1 MIVLACLPPA
11 RLDRLRAAIN
21 GPHPLHAVADWH
33 QAAVHVRGQPVDVLV
48 VDPAFGAG
56 EPDPAPIMALRA
68 RFRSLP
74 FVVYTSLEPATVS
87 ALALLGRAG
96 FQEVVL
102 EGIDDDPWRLREV
115 LTSQPGVAL
124 AVRLL
129 ERLEP
134 ALRQVPAEVAR
145 AVERVIHTPAAFT
158 GVPDLAAAADVSRRT
173 IYRECERAHLA
184 SPREIIAAAR
194 VLRAYA
200 FLRDSDLPIEEVAES
215 LRFASVHHLTNA
227 MRWACGMTTARA
239 RERIAPDELIGLLV
253 ERLLPTPGAA
263 PAGQP

>member
-1 MIVLACLPPA
+1 MIVLACLPA
-11 RLDRLRAAIN
+11 GRLERLRAAIN
-21 GPHPLHAVADWH
+21 GPHPLYAAADWE
-33 QAAVHVRGQPVDVLV
+33 QAAIHVRGQRVDVLV
-48 VDPAFGAG
+48 VDPSFGSG
-56 EPDPAPIMALRA
+56 EPDPAPIMALRV

-74 FVVYTSLEPATVS
+74 FVIYSSLHASTAP

-96 FQEVVL
+96 FQDVVL
-102 EGIDDDPWRLREV
+102 EGIDDDPWRLREM
-115 LTSQPGVAL
+115 LTSQPGVSL
-124 AVRLL
+124 AAQLL

-134 ALRQVPAEVAR
+134 ALREVPEELAR

-200 FLRDSDLPIEEVAES
+200 FLRTSDQTIEEVAAS
-215 LRFASVHHLTNA
+215 LRFSSVHHLTNA

-239 RERIAPDELIGLLV
+239 RERIAPDELIDLLV
-253 ERLLPTPGAA
+253 ERLLPTAGAA
-263 PAGQP
+263 STGPV